1 MDDSQ
6 DCGRGATSSE
16 FTDVERASLHGRIAR
31 RRKMCAVTTS
41 RTREEKST
49 IRARAFAS
57 ASRVMRRGF
66 ERGSEKSWQAAA
78 PIFEKTALTAMCQ
91 QQAGIHL
98 LFDGVPRVEDGVRAA
113 GSSSDI
119 ARLTHYERHF
129 YFFITVFAHVPPRCT
144 PGASRSTRLASNPS
158 EDPPR
163 LLVPTRERP
172 SARPPRTPSLSSP
185 SLVTHTTLRERLS
198 VSEHLAR
205 CQRDGVRVGSLVL

>member
-78 PIFEKTALTAMCQ
+78 PIFEKTALTAM
-91 QQAGIHL
+91 L
-98 LFDGVPRVEDGVRAA
+98 SAA
-113 GSSSDI
+113 GWHSFTLRRGT
-119 ARLTHYERHF
+119 ARGGRRLRRRVFERHRE
-129 YFFITVFAHVPPRCT
+129 TGLAAAHKARGRVWRWQTQRRPVAAAGRSLAT
-144 PGASRSTRLASNPS
+144 PGPRRRRSRR
-158 EDPPR
+158 R
-163 LLVPTRERP
+163 
-172 SARPPRTPSLSSP
+172 RTSSWF
-185 SLVTHTTLRERLS
+185 V
-198 VSEHLAR
+198 
-205 CQRDGVRVGSLVL
+205 VRRWS